1 MTGWLRHI
9 KTGYN
14 RDMEYA
20 FILLFLYASYLSI
33 EKYVHT
39 GSVLKWRGGQR
50 PASGLPVKEEPAE
63 PREETSEEAVI
74 GRSRYRLWQS
84 PPVDEEYAISEKRTD
99 TVMKEKKASVSE
111 FPNPFGRPEDGEV
124 PERYEITGYV
134 ERPDPHR
141 ARGVTFDDMDL
152 LSRFMTTD
160 HLSEPEQS
168 HARQTLERLEGTNVE
183 RLLQAGILGSD
194 ETLKRYIGLYVDS
207 GREPPLLAGKNRES
221 IIKDFDIM
229 DFIPR

>member
-1 MTGWLRHI
+1 
-9 KTGYN
+9 
-14 RDMEYA
+14 MEYA

-39 GSVLKWRGGQR
+39 GSILKWRGNR
-50 PASGLPVKEEPAE
+50 RSASSFPIKEKTAE
-63 PREETSEEAVI
+63 AQEEASEETVI

-84 PPVDEEYAISEKRTD
+84 PPMDEEYAISEKRTD
-99 TVMKEKKASVSE
+99 TDTKEKKVPVPE
-111 FPNPFGRPEDGEV
+111 FPNPFGRTEDGEV

-160 HLSEPEQS
+160 RLSEPEQS

-194 ETLKRYIGLYVDS
+194 ETLKRYMELYVDS
-207 GREPPLLAGKNRES
+207 GREPPLLAGKDRES
-221 IIKDFDIM
+221 IIRDFDIM

>member
-1 MTGWLRHI
+1 
-9 KTGYN
+9 
-14 RDMEYA
+14 MEYA
-20 FILLFLYASYLSI
+20 FILLFLYASYLSV

-50 PASGLPVKEEPAE
+50 PASGPPVKEKPAE

-74 GRSRYRLWQS
+74 GRSRYRLRQF
-84 PPVDEEYAISEKRTD
+84 PPMDEEDTTGENRTD
-99 TVMKEKKASVSE
+99 TAMKAGKAPVPG
-111 FPNPFGRPEDGEV
+111 FPDPFGRLEDGEV
-124 PERYEITGYV
+124 PERHEITGYV

-160 HLSEPEQS
+160 RLSEQERS
-168 HARQTLERLEGTNVE
+168 HARQALERLEGTNVE
-183 RLLQAGILGSD
+183 RILQAGILGSD
-194 ETLKRYIGLYVDS
+194 ERLKRYMRLYVDS
-207 GREPPLLAGKNRES
+207 DREPPLLAARKDRES
-221 IIKDFDIM
+221 IIRDFDIT

>member
-1 MTGWLRHI
+1 
-9 KTGYN
+9 
-14 RDMEYA
+14 MEYA
-20 FILLFLYASYLSI
+20 FILLFLYASYLSV

-39 GSVLKWRGGQR
+39 GSVLKWRGRRR
-50 PASGLPVKEEPAE
+50 PVSAPPVKEEPVE
-63 PREETSEEAVI
+63 PQEETSEEAVI

-84 PPVDEEYAISEKRTD
+84 PPMDEEYVTSEKRTE
-99 TVMKEKKASVSE
+99 TAMKERKTPVPE
-111 FPNPFGRPEDGEV
+111 FPDPFGRPEDGEV

-160 HLSEPEQS
+160 RLSEQEQS
-168 HARQTLERLEGTNVE
+168 YARQTLERLEGTDME
-183 RLLQAGILGSD
+183 RILQAGILGSD
-194 ETLKRYIGLYVDS
+194 ERLKRYMRLYVDS
-207 GREPPLLAGKNRES
+207 DKEPPLLAGKDRER

>member
-1 MTGWLRHI
+1 
-9 KTGYN
+9 
-14 RDMEYA
+14 MEYA

-63 PREETSEEAVI
+63 AREEAVI

-84 PPVDEEYAISEKRTD
+84 PPMDEEDTTGENRTD
-99 TVMKEKKASVSE
+99 TAMKAGKAPVPG
-111 FPNPFGRPEDGEV
+111 FPDPFGRLEDGEV
-124 PERYEITGYV
+124 PERHEITGYV

-160 HLSEPEQS
+160 RLSEPEQS
-168 HARQTLERLEGTNVE
+168 HARQTLERLEGTDME
-183 RLLQAGILGSD
+183 RILQAGILGSD
-194 ETLKRYIGLYVDS
+194 ETLKRYMKLYVDS
-207 GREPPLLAGKNRES
+207 DREPPLLAGKDRES
-221 IIKDFDIM
+221 IIRDFDIM

>member
-1 MTGWLRHI
+1 MRYHRSCG
-9 KTGYN
+9 KTRGIPHDKPYVD
-14 RDMEYA
+14 RYGVR
-20 FILLFLYASYLSI
+20 IHSSVPVCLLS
-33 EKYVHT
+33 EHRKVVHT

-84 PPVDEEYAISEKRTD
+84 PPMDEEYAMSEKRTD
-99 TVMKEKKASVSE
+99 TTMKGRKAPVPE
-111 FPNPFGRPEDGEV
+111 FPAPFGRPEEGEV

-160 HLSEPEQS
+160 RLSEPEQS
-168 HARQTLERLEGTNVE
+168 HARQTLERLGGDRHGTYP
-183 RLLQAGILGSD
+183 AGRHPGQ
-194 ETLKRYIGLYVDS
+194 
-207 GREPPLLAGKNRES
+207 
-221 IIKDFDIM
+221 
-229 DFIPR
+229 

>member
-1 MTGWLRHI
+1 
-9 KTGYN
+9 
-14 RDMEYA
+14 MEYA

-84 PPVDEEYAISEKRTD
+84 PPMDEEYAMSEKRTD
-99 TVMKEKKASVSE
+99 TTMKGRKAPVPE
-111 FPNPFGRPEDGEV
+111 FPAPFGRPEEGEV

-134 ERPDPHR
+134 ERPR
-141 ARGVTFDDMDL
+141 
-152 LSRFMTTD
+152 
-160 HLSEPEQS
+160 SE
-168 HARQTLERLEGTNVE
+168 ERRVG
-183 RLLQAGILGSD
+183 QAW
-194 ETLKRYIGLYVDS
+194 
-207 GREPPLLAGKNRES
+207 
-221 IIKDFDIM
+221 
-229 DFIPR
+229 

>member
-1 MTGWLRHI
+1 
-9 KTGYN
+9 
-14 RDMEYA
+14 MEYA
-20 FILLFLYASYLSI
+20 FILLFLYASYLSV
-33 EKYVHT
+33 ERYVHT
-39 GSVLKWRGGQR
+39 GSVLKWRGR
-50 PASGLPVKEEPAE
+50 RRSVSAPPVKEEPAE
-63 PREETSEEAVI
+63 PQEETSEEAVI
-74 GRSRYRLWQS
+74 GRSRYRLWQF
-84 PPVDEEYAISEKRTD
+84 PPMDE
-99 TVMKEKKASVSE
+99 
-111 FPNPFGRPEDGEV
+111 EV

-152 LSRFMTTD
+152 LSRFMTAD
-160 HLSEPEQS
+160 RLSEQEQS

-194 ETLKRYIGLYVDS
+194 ETLKRYIRLYVDS
-207 GREPPLLAGKNRES
+207 GKEPPLLAGKDRES

>member
-1 MTGWLRHI
+1 
-9 KTGYN
+9 
-14 RDMEYA
+14 MEYA
-20 FILLFLYASYLSI
+20 FILLFLYTSYLSV

-84 PPVDEEYAISEKRTD
+84 PPMDEEYAMSEKRTD
-99 TVMKEKKASVSE
+99 TTMKGRKAPVPE
-111 FPNPFGRPEDGEV
+111 FPAPFGRPEDGEV

-152 LSRFMTTD
+152 LSRFMATD
-160 HLSEPEQS
+160 RLSEPERS
-168 HARQTLERLEGTNVE
+168 HARQTLERLKGTDME
-183 RLLQAGILGSD
+183 RILQAGILGSD
-194 ETLKRYIGLYVDS
+194 ETLKRYMELYVDS
-207 GREPPLLAGKNRES
+207 DREPLLLAGKDRES
-221 IIKDFDIM
+221 IIRDFDIM

>member
-1 MTGWLRHI
+1 
-9 KTGYN
+9 
-14 RDMEYA
+14 MEYA

-63 PREETSEEAVI
+63 AREEAVF
-74 GRSRYRLWQS
+74 GRSQYRLWQS
-84 PPVDEEYAISEKRTD
+84 PPMDEEYAMSEKRTD
-99 TVMKEKKASVSE
+99 TAMEGRKTSVPE
-111 FPNPFGRPEDGEV
+111 FPVSFSRPEDGEV

-160 HLSEPEQS
+160 RLSEPERS
-168 HARQTLERLEGTNVE
+168 HARQTLERLEGTDME
-183 RLLQAGILGSD
+183 RILQAGILGSD
-194 ETLKRYIGLYVDS
+194 ETLKRYMELYVDS
-207 GREPPLLAGKNRES
+207 GREPPLLAGKDRES
-221 IIKDFDIM
+221 IIRDFDIM

>member
-1 MTGWLRHI
+1 
-9 KTGYN
+9 
-14 RDMEYA
+14 MEYA

-39 GSVLKWRGGQR
+39 SK
-50 PASGLPVKEEPAE
+50 
-63 PREETSEEAVI
+63 EAVI

-84 PPVDEEYAISEKRTD
+84 PPMDEEYAMSEKRTD
-99 TVMKEKKASVSE
+99 TDTKEKMVPVPE

-160 HLSEPEQS
+160 RLSEPEQS

-183 RLLQAGILGSD
+183 RLLQTGILGSD
-194 ETLKRYIGLYVDS
+194 ETLKRYIRLYVDS
-207 GREPPLLAGKNRES
+207 GREPPLLAGKDRES
-221 IIKDFDIM
+221 IIRDFDIM

>member
-1 MTGWLRHI
+1 
-9 KTGYN
+9 
-14 RDMEYA
+14 MEYA

-39 GSVLKWRGGQR
+39 GSILKWRGNR
-50 PASGLPVKEEPAE
+50 RSASSFPIKEKPAE
-63 PREETSEEAVI
+63 AQEEASEEAVI

-84 PPVDEEYAISEKRTD
+84 PPMDGEYAMSEKRTD
-99 TVMKEKKASVSE
+99 TDTKEKKVPVPE
-111 FPNPFGRPEDGEV
+111 FPNPFGRPEEGEV

-141 ARGVTFDDMDL
+141 AR
-152 LSRFMTTD
+152 FMTTD
-160 HLSEPEQS
+160 RLSEQEQS

-194 ETLKRYIGLYVDS
+194 ETLKRYIRLYVDS
-207 GREPPLLAGKNRES
+207 GREPPLLAGKDRES
-221 IIKDFDIM
+221 IIRDFDIM

>member
-1 MTGWLRHI
+1 
-9 KTGYN
+9 
-14 RDMEYA
+14 MEYA
-20 FILLFLYASYLSI
+20 FILLFLYASYLSV

-39 GSVLKWRGGQR
+39 GSILKWRGGQR
-50 PASGLPVKEEPAE
+50 PASGPPVKEEPAKT
-63 PREETSEEAVI
+63 REETSEEAVI

-84 PPVDEEYAISEKRTD
+84 PPMDEEDTTGENRTD
-99 TVMKEKKASVSE
+99 TAMKAGKIPVPG
-111 FPNPFGRPEDGEV
+111 FPDPFGRPEDREL

-160 HLSEPEQS
+160 RLSEQEQS

-183 RLLQAGILGSD
+183 RLLQVGILGSD
-194 ETLKRYIGLYVDS
+194 ERLKRYMRLYVDS
-207 GREPPLLAGKNRES
+207 GKEPPLLAGKDRES

>member
-1 MTGWLRHI
+1 
-9 KTGYN
+9 
-14 RDMEYA
+14 MEYA
-20 FILLFLYASYLSI
+20 LILLFLYASYLSI

-84 PPVDEEYAISEKRTD
+84 PPMDEEYAMSEKRTD
-99 TVMKEKKASVSE
+99 TTMKGRKAPVPE
-111 FPNPFGRPEDGEV
+111 FPAPFGRPEEGEV

-160 HLSEPEQS
+160 RLSEPEQS
-168 HARQTLERLEGTNVE
+168 HARQTLERLEGTDME
-183 RLLQAGILGSD
+183 RILQAGILGSD
-194 ETLKRYIGLYVDS
+194 ETLKRYMKLYVDS
-207 GREPPLLAGKNRES
+207 DREPPLLAGKDRES
-221 IIKDFDIM
+221 IIRDFDIM

>member
-1 MTGWLRHI
+1 
-9 KTGYN
+9 
-14 RDMEYA
+14 MEYA
-20 FILLFLYASYLSI
+20 FILLFLYASYLSV

-63 PREETSEEAVI
+63 PREETSEEAII

-84 PPVDEEYAISEKRTD
+84 PPMDEEYAMSEKRTD
-99 TVMKEKKASVSE
+99 TAMKAGKTPVPG
-111 FPNPFGRPEDGEV
+111 FPDPFGRLEDGEV
-124 PERYEITGYV
+124 PERHEITGYV

-160 HLSEPEQS
+160 RLSEQERS
-168 HARQTLERLEGTNVE
+168 HARQALERLEGTNVE
-183 RLLQAGILGSD
+183 RILQAGILGSD
-194 ETLKRYIGLYVDS
+194 ERLKRYMRLYVDS
-207 GREPPLLAGKNRES
+207 DREPPLLAAGKDRES
-221 IIKDFDIM
+221 IIRDFDIT